1 MRLKTGELNQHLQQ
15 GLRPVYLIAGEEP
28 LLVDEALSAIR
39 EAARGAGFSE
49 RKVLDADGGFD
60 WGALHAASMS
70 MSLFA
75 ERRMIELR
83 LNNGKTGQNG
93 GKAIAEYCQDPP
105 PDVLLL
111 INAGQME
118 PKQRNA
124 AWVKAVDSAGAVVQA
139 WPVPL
144 SQLPEWVAGR
154 MRAAGLQPSTEAAAL
169 VAERAEGNLLAAVQ
183 EIEKLR
189 LIHGEGPLD
198 VEDARAAVS
207 ESARFDIFD
216 LTDAALAADTPRVAR
231 IARVLREEG
240 VEPTLIL
247 WALARELR
255 TLVEVRGALD
265 AGEAQGQV
273 FQRMRI
279 WKSRQGLVGQAAR
292 RATARQWEGLLA
304 RAHHVDRVNKGAATG
319 RPWDELIQL
328 STAMSR
334 VASRS
339 R

>member
-1 MRLKTGELNQHLQQ
+1 MKLRVGDLERHLQQ
-15 GLRPVYLIAGEEP
+15 GLQPVYLISGDEP
-28 LLVDEALSAIR
+28 LLVDEALAALR
-39 EAARGAGFSE
+39 EAARQAGFTE
-49 RKVLDADGGFD
+49 REVLDADAGFD

-75 ERRMIELR
+75 ERRVIELR

-124 AWVKAVDSAGAVVQA
+124 AWVKAVDGAGAVVQA

-144 SQLPEWVAGR
+144 NQLPEWVAGR
-154 MRAAGLQPSTEAAAL
+154 MRAAGLQPTTEAAAL

-189 LIHGEGPLD
+189 LIHGAGPLD
-198 VEDARAAVS
+198 VEDARAAVT
-207 ESARFDIFD
+207 ESARFDVFD
-216 LTDAALAADTPRVAR
+216 LTDAALAADTTRVTR
-231 IARVLREEG
+231 VARVLREEG
-240 VEPTLIL
+240 VEPTLVL

-255 TLVEVRGALD
+255 TLIELRGALD
-265 AGEAQGQV
+265 AGEAQAQV
-273 FQRMRI
+273 FQRLRI
-279 WKSRQGLVGQAAR
+279 WKSRQGLLGQAAR
-292 RATARQWEGLLA
+292 RATVRQWEGLLA
-304 RAHHVDRVNKGAATG
+304 RAAHADRVNKGAATG

-328 STAMSR
+328 STAMAR
-334 VASRS
+334 VASR
-339 R
+339 RR